1 MKVMIHEKSARQTHP
16 GPEEGNAEAT
26 AASQGIYKP
35 GCEMLRFAAGI
46 DKLDTPDEVLD
57 RLHQVAFKTYKV
69 SVLGAMLLPARWG
82 DWSGI
87 ELGKTVFLHKSAP
100 KDWWGEWR
108 ELSQCHPGP
117 GITLAHV
124 ALAPFTHTELMQKL
138 EPLGIDRWPIELALK
153 HGMRDGLTC
162 PVGGR
167 WVVTYWSPRVLSNR
181 LSEEARVVL
190 FMGATFA
197 AIRLQRLVGPQVGRI
212 GKGAA
217 LTARELA
224 VLRQLSMGHHM
235 RQVAGLLELGEETVR
250 SHLKK
255 AEAKLGVHDRTHAVA
270 HAIRQHLIP

>member
-1 MKVMIHEKSARQTHP
+1 V
-16 GPEEGNAEAT
+16 
-26 AASQGIYKP
+26 
-35 GCEMLRFAAGI
+35 
-46 DKLDTPDEVLD
+46 
-57 RLHQVAFKTYKV
+57 
-69 SVLGAMLLPARWG
+69 
-82 DWSGI
+82 
-87 ELGKTVFLHKSAP
+87 
-100 KDWWGEWR
+100 GEWR
-108 ELSQCHPGP
+108 KRDPVQYGT
-117 GITLAHV
+117 ITLAHI

-167 WVVTYWSPRVLSNR
+167 WVVTYWSPHVLSNR

-212 GKGAA
+212 GGAA
-217 LTARELA
+217 LTNRELA

-250 SHLKK
+250 SHLKEPNL
-255 AEAKLGVHDRTHAVA
+255 AFTTE
-270 HAIRQHLIP
+270 PMP

>member
-1 MKVMIHEKSARQTHP
+1 MKVMVHEKSARQTHP

-82 DWSGI
+82 DWSDI

-162 PVGGR
+162 PVGGAGWSHTGLR
-167 WVVTYWSPRVLSNR
+167 VCCPIVSPRRHASCSSWAPHSRPFVC
-181 LSEEARVVL
+181 
-190 FMGATFA
+190 
-197 AIRLQRLVGPQVGRI
+197 
-212 GKGAA
+212 KGW
-217 LTARELA
+217 L
-224 VLRQLSMGHHM
+224 
-235 RQVAGLLELGEETVR
+235 
-250 SHLKK
+250 
-255 AEAKLGVHDRTHAVA
+255 DRTSAGSVRA
-270 HAIRQHLIP
+270 RR